1 MHRPPKHREN
11 RQLRLTRREAQV
23 AVLIAAGL
31 TAKAVGIRLQISPD
45 TVRTHTRSI
54 FLKLRVRNRVEM
66 AGRIF
71 RMQDEGPE

>member
-1 MHRPPKHREN
+1 M
-11 RQLRLTRREAQV
+11 
-23 AVLIAAGL
+23 LIAAGL